1 MRKKNHENKPSTSE
15 PPKPTEK
22 RIDWY
27 TARLD
32 GPIYSEPWTIVIG
45 GLSGQSRDNPLAP
58 KTERNTEDSDQT
70 RRTPRAKRE
79 HRYLSDI
86 PALPM

>member
-45 GLSGQSRDNPLAP
+45 GLSGQSRDNPLAA

-70 RRTPRAKRE
+70 RITPRTKRE